1 MTIPHDLLGNRL
13 NNFLNKKEKSK
24 EPKELKEPNNFVGKY
39 LVDTIN
45 SVIATIVLLIK
56 SIVYGYSLK
65 LIFHTDWNFLGFL
78 CIGLSINFLIQF
90 IYALIH
96 KIS

>member
-1 MTIPHDLLGNRL
+1 MTIPHDLLGSRL
-13 NNFLNKKEKSK
+13 NNFRNKKEESS
-24 EPKELKEPNNFVGKY
+24 EPKENNNNLTSKY

-45 SVIATIVLLIK
+45 GIIAIAVLLIK

-65 LIFHTDWNFLGFL
+65 LIFHTDWNFIGFL
-78 CIGLSINFLIQF
+78 CIGLSINFLKQF
-90 IYALIH
+90 IYALVH